1 MICSIIQL
9 DQPRHDVFQPR
20 ETLSGTFRL
29 VDVELEDVGHL
40 EFSVV
45 WYTEGKGDEDIGVHF
60 FETLDW
66 TNGMLGAAASGED
79 GLPSRNSVCRASE
92 TADDGACFRFSVTLP
107 ASPLSYYGMILKIHW
122 CVRVRI
128 FLKNGREVKSEK
140 FFTVGRVPKV
150 QVDLN

>member
-1 MICSIIQL
+1 MICSIIQF
-9 DQPRHDVFQPR
+9 DQKPDVFQPL
-20 ETLSGTFRL
+20 ETVSGTFRL
-29 VDVELEDVGHL
+29 EDVELESVNRL

-66 TNGMLGAAASGED
+66 TNGLLGAVSANDAH
-79 GLPSRNSVCRASE
+79 PAPRNPVCRIPDGDEKGE
-92 TADDGACFRFSVTLP
+92 TFSFSVTLP
-107 ASPLSYYGMILKIHW
+107 SSPLSYYGMILKIHW

-140 FFTVGRVPKV
+140 FFTVGSVPKV

>member
-1 MICSIIQL
+1 MICSIIQF
-9 DQPRHDVFQPR
+9 DRKPDVFQPH
-20 ETLSGTFRL
+20 ETISGTFRL
-29 VDVELEDVGHL
+29 ADVELESVNRL

-45 WYTEGKGDEDIGVHF
+45 WYTEGKGDEDIGVHS

-66 TNGMLGAAASGED
+66 TNGLRNAAASNEE
-79 GLPSRNSVCRASE
+79 PPRNSVCRIPDGDEEGE
-92 TADDGACFRFSVTLP
+92 TFSFSVTLP
-107 ASPLSYYGMILKIHW
+107 SSPLSYYGMILKIHW

-140 FFTVGRVPKV
+140 FFTVGMVPKV

>member
-1 MICSIIQL
+1 M
-9 DQPRHDVFQPR
+9 
-20 ETLSGTFRL
+20 
-29 VDVELEDVGHL
+29 
-40 EFSVV
+40 
-45 WYTEGKGDEDIGVHF
+45 
-60 FETLDW
+60 
-66 TNGMLGAAASGED
+66 
-79 GLPSRNSVCRASE
+79 
-92 TADDGACFRFSVTLP
+92 VTLP